1 MNRTFPVRLARVL
14 AEVTGIHHDRARHYL
29 LESRLS
35 GLVERFNL
43 DSLESLGILLEKTPA
58 DEGLWS
64 HVYDAISTG
73 ETYFYR
79 DQPGLDR
86 FFSSLP
92 PRSSIGTD
100 PVRILSVGCSSGEEV
115 YTLALMAMEAGRLED
130 FRVAGID
137 LSFGQIEKARA
148 GVYGQRSVRRVPEDL
163 LRRAFHQEGTH
174 YRVRDR
180 VRSVTRFSRGNI
192 LSVVSPLDSYEGI
205 LCRNV
210 IIYFDD
216 ETRKKLINIFYRL
229 VSPGGVLL
237 TGTGEL
243 LPDGGAPFQIESRNG
258 IVLYHK
264 K

>member
-92 PRSSIGTD
+92 PVRPSGPIRSAFCRWDALPAKRSI
-100 PVRILSVGCSSGEEV
+100 PSPSWPW
-115 YTLALMAMEAGRLED
+115 
-130 FRVAGID
+130 
-137 LSFGQIEKARA
+137 KRA
-148 GVYGQRSVRRVPEDL
+148 GWRISGWQGST
-163 LRRAFHQEGTH
+163 F
-174 YRVRDR
+174 
-180 VRSVTRFSRGNI
+180 
-192 LSVVSPLDSYEGI
+192 LSARLKRLAPVFMDS
-205 LCRNV
+205 
-210 IIYFDD
+210 
-216 ETRKKLINIFYRL
+216 
-229 VSPGGVLL
+229 
-237 TGTGEL
+237 
-243 LPDGGAPFQIESRNG
+243 APFAVFPRIF
-258 IVLYHK
+258 
-264 K
+264 